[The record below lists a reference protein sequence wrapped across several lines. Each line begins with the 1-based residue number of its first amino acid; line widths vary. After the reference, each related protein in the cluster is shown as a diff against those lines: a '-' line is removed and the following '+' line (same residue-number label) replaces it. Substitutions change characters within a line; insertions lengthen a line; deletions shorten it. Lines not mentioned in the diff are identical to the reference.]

1 MPRSGT
7 IPSKQASYALTVRML
22 SSGGL
27 LNREVDHVKPFGP
40 RGKID
45 SSVGE
50 PSLQTSR
57 RIRVKDT
64 EMVEQAFFAGVIAAG
79 LALLLGALLQRWFKH
94 IKNNATLE
102 TTKPW
107 ADDGGEDGDES

>member
-1 MPRSGT
+1 
-7 IPSKQASYALTVRML
+7 
-22 SSGGL
+22 
-27 LNREVDHVKPFGP
+27 
-40 RGKID
+40 
-45 SSVGE
+45 
-50 PSLQTSR
+50 
-57 RIRVKDT
+57 
-64 EMVEQAFFAGVIAAG
+64 MVEQAFFAGVIAAG